1 MLIFLKKIYNF
12 VHRIIELFL
21 LSLIKIYKACISPFL
36 IHSCTFR
43 PTCSEY
49 MFEAIKVHGILK
61 GIYLGTKRLLKC
73 TPNREFTYDPV
84 PPKKNKND

>member
-1 MLIFLKKIYNF
+1 
-12 VHRIIELFL
+12 
-21 LSLIKIYKACISPFL
+21 
-36 IHSCTFR
+36 
-43 PTCSEY
+43 

-61 GIYLGTKRLLKC
+61 GLYLGTKRLLKC

>member
-36 IHSCTFR
+36 VHSCNFR

-61 GIYLGTKRLLKC
+61 GLYLGIKRLLKC
-73 TPNREFTYDPV
+73 TPNRKFTYDPV